1 MSSWT
6 GEERRRRFLRVGDLP
21 LAGEEEEDEV
31 EELRRGVERLRMGE
45 RERQR
50 AVRERAE
57 AVRRLELEEERE
69 RERRRLWA
77 GRGQGLRRY
86 SVVVPERSFD
96 GFEGRREGR
105 Y

>member
-1 MSSWT
+1 M
-6 GEERRRRFLRVGDLP
+6 P
-21 LAGEEEEDEV
+21 LAGEEDEEDEV

-50 AVRERAE
+50 AERERAE
-57 AVRRLELEEERE
+57 AARRLELEEERE
-69 RERRRLWA
+69 RGGPRLRA
-77 GRGQGLRRY
+77 GRGQRLRRY

-96 GFEGRREGR
+96 GFEGRREGW